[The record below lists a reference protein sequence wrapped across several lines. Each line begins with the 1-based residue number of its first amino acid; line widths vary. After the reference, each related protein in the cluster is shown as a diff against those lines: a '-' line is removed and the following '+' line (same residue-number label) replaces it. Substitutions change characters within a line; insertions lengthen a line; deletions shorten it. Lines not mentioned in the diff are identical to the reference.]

1 MSPSLG
7 VKETMSQFTK
17 QELEKF
23 KAQLE
28 AERDKI
34 ISGLNHLEDG
44 TLKKSQRD
52 ASGDLSGYSF
62 HMADVATDN
71 FDREFSIELAATEQ
85 QVLNKIT
92 AALKKVEDGTFG
104 LCEVCGKKI
113 SLERLKAM
121 PYASLCIT
129 CKAEEEK
136 KSKTA

>member
-1 MSPSLG
+1 M
-7 VKETMSQFTK
+7 KHMSQFTK

-85 QVLNKIT
+85 QVLNKIV
-92 AALKKVEDGTFG
+92 AALKKIEDGTFG
-104 LCEVCGKKI
+104 LCETCGKKI
-113 SLERLKAM
+113 GTERLKVM
-121 PYASLCIT
+121 PSAPLCIT
-129 CKAEEEK
+129 CKSEEEK
-136 KSKTA
+136 KSK